1 MRLSTEA
8 ACVWE
13 HKVCAPAPDLQK
25 FGSSMNWEAALEL
38 LGSREASSDVPA

>member
-13 HKVCAPAPDLQK
+13 HKVCAPAPDLQE
-25 FGSSMNWEAALEL
+25 FGSSMSWEATSEL
-38 LGSREASSDVPA
+38 LGSCEASSDVPA